1 MPEPSSQAPEAPGA
15 RTRIDVVLFSGG
27 TGTDSI
33 TQALLRHPQIRLR
46 ILINAYDDG
55 LSTGRLRKFIPSM
68 LGPSDVRKNVNRLM
82 PKTERCQRSLKFLSD
97 YRLAVGIS
105 QSDALA
111 LLDAL
116 ISGSLPA
123 MPPRLA
129 ENYGLL
135 AVSQADLFRSLLAA
149 FLSYFH
155 EQEIAGNHFDFTDC
169 ALGNLLFAGCYLQ
182 QNCDFNR
189 TIEAFSRFYE
199 VPPDALLNVT
209 MGENFFLVAEKEDGS
224 MLLSE
229 ADIVAAQSSA
239 KITDLFLI
247 DERIY
252 RSRIDGAPEPAGG
265 WGALVREAARTPR
278 INPAAAAAIA
288 EADVIVY
295 GPGTQHSSLLPSYL
309 TAGLAEAIQSNRAA
323 DKIFIGNIVRDL
335 DIQEDDINDL
345 ARKFMHAMSRKG
357 TLDVSWSECVT
368 RFFVQAVPENSPSD
382 TARYI
387 PFDPSKFLY
396 ALETVRVRDWEA
408 LEGHHSGGFVLDE
421 LQQIVQARI
430 DIELRR
436 IQHMVSIVVPVLN
449 EAHTLQEVLKSLLLL
464 DFQPLGL
471 TKEVIVVDGGS
482 TDRSCDIA
490 RSLRAVR
497 VFQVAKPAGRGAA
510 LRLGIEKARGS
521 IVSFFPGDREY
532 RTEDLYQLVQSV
544 VQSGFRAVFG
554 TRAIKTRDLS
564 GQLKGIYADKRGLYL
579 VSKYGGIVLSIA
591 TLLLYNRY
599 ITDVLTSL
607 KTFDARLLRSL
618 RLESDGRDLDTE
630 ILAKLGGVQ
639 EYILELPVDYSPR
652 TRAEGKKITLVD
664 GLKALAALF
673 RYRRFWSTLAAE
685 DLALPS
691 TPPSPAS
698 PPAKAAV
705 QTGGRPARP
714 AAGR

>member
-1 MPEPSSQAPEAPGA
+1 MPEPLSQALEAPGA

-97 YRLAVGIS
+97 YRLPVGIS
-105 QSDALA
+105 PPDAIR
-111 LLDAL
+111 LLDSL
-116 ISGSLPA
+116 ISGGHSA

-129 ENYGLL
+129 EPYRLL
-135 AVSQADLFRSLLAA
+135 TVAQADLFRSLLAA

-155 EQEIAGNHFDFTDC
+155 EQESAANHFDFTDC
-169 ALGNLLFAGCYLQ
+169 ALGNLLFAGSYLQ
-182 QNCDFNR
+182 QNRDFNQ

-209 MGENFFLVAEKEDGS
+209 MGENLFLVAEKEDGS
-224 MLLSE
+224 LLLSE

-239 KITDLFLI
+239 KISDLVLI

-252 RSRIDGAPEPAGG
+252 RSRIDRAPEPAGG

-309 TAGLAEAIQSNRAA
+309 TAGIAEAIASNRAA

-345 ARKFMHAMSRKG
+345 ARKFMHAMTRKG
-357 TLDVSWSECVT
+357 TADVTWSQCVT
-368 RFFVQAVPENSPSD
+368 HFFVQATPEGPASD
-382 TARYI
+382 KARYI
-387 PFDPSKFLY
+387 PFDPSKFLFP
-396 ALETVRVRDWEA
+396 LETVRIRDWEA
-408 LEGHHSGGFVLDE
+408 FEGRHSGGFVLDE
-421 LQQIVQARI
+421 LQQIVQTRI
-430 DIELRR
+430 DIELQR

-482 TDRSCDIA
+482 TDASCGIA
-490 RSLRAVR
+490 RALGAVR
-497 VFQVAKPAGRGAA
+497 VFQTPTPAGRGAA

-521 IVSFFPGDREY
+521 IITFFPGDREY
-532 RTEDLYQLVQSV
+532 KAEDLYLLVQSV
-544 VQSGFRAVFG
+544 VQSGFRAVLG

-564 GQLKGIYADKRGLYL
+564 AQLKSIYTDKRGLYL
-579 VSKYGGIVLSIA
+579 VSKYGGMILSIA
-591 TLLLYNRY
+591 TLVLYNRY

-607 KTFDARLLRSL
+607 KAFDTRLLRSL

-630 ILAKLGGVQ
+630 ILAKLGSLH
-639 EYILELPVDYSPR
+639 EYILEVPVDYSPR

-673 RYRRFWSTLAAE
+673 RYRRFRGSLAA
-685 DLALPS
+685 DNLA
-691 TPPSPAS
+691 PPSPVS
-698 PPAKAAV
+698 PPAKAAAEIA
-705 QTGGRPARP
+705 GDRDRSAP
-714 AAGR
+714 AGRE

>member
-1 MPEPSSQAPEAPGA
+1 MPEPLSQAPEASGT

-33 TQALLRHPQIRLR
+33 TQALLQHPQIRLR

-97 YRLAVGIS
+97 YRLAAGIS

-111 LLDAL
+111 LLDTL
-116 ISGSLPA
+116 TSGSLPA
-123 MPPRLA
+123 MLPRLA
-129 ENYGLL
+129 ESYRLL
-135 AVSQADLFRSLLAA
+135 AVAQADLFRSLLAT
-149 FLSYFH
+149 FLAYFH

-182 QNCDFNR
+182 QNRDFNR

-209 MGENFFLVAEKEDGS
+209 MGEDFFLVAEKEDGS
-224 MLLSE
+224 LLLSE

-247 DERIY
+247 DEQIY
-252 RSRIDGAPEPAGG
+252 RSRIDGAPEPVGG

-278 INPAAAAAIA
+278 INPAATAAIA

-309 TAGLAEAIQSNRAA
+309 TAGIAEAIRSNRAA

-345 ARKFMHAMSRKG
+345 ARKFIHAMTRKG

-368 RFFVQAVPENSPSD
+368 HFFVQAAPEDSASD

-396 ALETVRVRDWEA
+396 PLETVRVRDWEA

-490 RSLRAVR
+490 RSLRVVR

-521 IVSFFPGDREY
+521 IITFFPGDREY
-532 RTEDLYQLVQSV
+532 RTEDLYLLVQSV
-544 VQSGFRAVFG
+544 VQSGFRAVLG

-564 GQLKGIYADKRGLYL
+564 GQLKSIYADKRGLYL
-579 VSKYGGIVLSIA
+579 VSKYGGMVLSVA

-673 RYRRFWSTLAAE
+673 RYRRFRGTLAAQ
-685 DLALPS
+685 DLAPQS

-705 QTGGRPARP
+705 QTGGGPARP